1 MYIWHYSFSH
11 VIVIMPLSLTIIFI
25 HAKNNLG
32 DKEFRISL
40 KGQITNLV
48 FLPSQRGLEHKDIYL
63 RMVSNYSTISTQ
75 QQNSNIKALHYKDIM
90 RSIEHILS
98 FMARDYKIENLHSLK
113 VDISSFGEESLNL
126 SKKYIDLYGNGN
138 VIQSS
143 NVSDVVEKSNLINDI
158 NRIVSVYGLSVKEVK
173 TETPYFININDFY
186 THNAKITRKYVV
198 ISDRVLEATIY
209 IILRKVH

>member
-1 MYIWHYSFSH
+1 M
-11 VIVIMPLSLTIIFI
+11 
-25 HAKNNLG
+25 
-32 DKEFRISL
+32 
-40 KGQITNLV
+40 
-48 FLPSQRGLEHKDIYL
+48 DIYL

-98 FMARDYKIENLHSLK
+98 FMAQDYTIENLHCLK

-158 NRIVSVYGLSVKEVK
+158 NRMVSVYGLSVKEVK
-173 TETPYFININDFY
+173 TELPILLILMTFTPIMQ
-186 THNAKITRKYVV
+186 R
-198 ISDRVLEATIY
+198 
-209 IILRKVH
+209 

>member
-1 MYIWHYSFSH
+1 
-11 VIVIMPLSLTIIFI
+11 
-25 HAKNNLG
+25 
-32 DKEFRISL
+32 
-40 KGQITNLV
+40 
-48 FLPSQRGLEHKDIYL
+48 
-63 RMVSNYSTISTQ
+63 
-75 QQNSNIKALHYKDIM
+75 
-90 RSIEHILS
+90 
-98 FMARDYKIENLHSLK
+98 MARDYKIENLHCLK
-113 VDISSFGEESLNL
+113 VDISSFGEESLIL

-198 ISDRVLEATIY
+198 IPDRVLEATIY

>member
-1 MYIWHYSFSH
+1 
-11 VIVIMPLSLTIIFI
+11 
-25 HAKNNLG
+25 
-32 DKEFRISL
+32 
-40 KGQITNLV
+40 
-48 FLPSQRGLEHKDIYL
+48 
-63 RMVSNYSTISTQ
+63 
-75 QQNSNIKALHYKDIM
+75 
-90 RSIEHILS
+90 
-98 FMARDYKIENLHSLK
+98 MARDYKIENLHCLK

-186 THNAKITRKYVV
+186 THNAKITRKNVV
-198 ISDRVLEATIY
+198 IPDRVLEATIY
-209 IILRKVH
+209 NIEESTLKNSNAYDRYILFKS